1 MLLFCTCLIFGWG
14 LSLLKLIDISL
25 WSKMG
30 FVNALEIQ
38 QLPIFVTNVSDT
50 PKKSNLD
57 LLVASKFA
65 GMYVKSLLFG

>member
-1 MLLFCTCLIFGWG
+1 MLLFCTCLFFGWG
-14 LSLLKLIDISL
+14 RSFLKFIDISL
-25 WSKMG
+25 WSKAG

-50 PKKSNLD
+50 PKKSSLN

-65 GMYVKSLLFG
+65 GIYVKSLLFG